1 MRTNRNRI
9 EYDGDLVRRFPL
21 HAADRADLRTI
32 AACHEAARSA
42 GLPVPAVVAVH
53 PDAAQPHMVMCRAAG
68 TPLMTT
74 TLGPAGQSR
83 LADDLLGLLRRMRAV
98 NRWPRTTPAWSR
110 VWAVLAEVAP
120 TAQTVRAARL
130 ASSVATSLMHG
141 DLSAGNLMVSADG
154 DLVAVLDWDG
164 AAIGD
169 PALDWAALCSNVPEL
184 AATLRARHPASAA
197 LDARAAVYLQTWPV
211 QHELW
216 LEGRHPWLSGDRA
229 LAVPRV

>member
-1 MRTNRNRI
+1 VRPNRNRI
-9 EYDGDLVRRFPL
+9 EFDGELVRRFPL
-21 HAADRADLRTI
+21 LAADRADLRAT

-53 PDAAQPHMVMCRAAG
+53 PDATQPHMVMRRAAG

-74 TLGPAGQSR
+74 ALGPAAQSR
-83 LADDLLGLLRRMRAV
+83 LADDLLGFLRIMRTV
-98 NRWPRTTPAWSR
+98 RRWPRAAPAWSR
-110 VWAVLAEVAP
+110 VWAVLADVAP
-120 TAQTVRAARL
+120 TAQTERAARL
-130 ASSVATSLMHG
+130 ASSVPTSLMHG
-141 DLSAGNLMVSADG
+141 DLSLGNLMVSGDG

-169 PALDWAALCSNVPEL
+169 PALDWAALCSNLPDC
-184 AATLRARHPASAA
+184 AATLRTRNPGSAA
-197 LDARAAVYLQTWPV
+197 LDARADVYLQTWPI

-216 LEGRHPWLSGDRA
+216 LAGRHPWLSGDRA